1 MTANVKATLQRIRAM
16 VTDALREIGA
26 ALRDVERSTGIGKR
40 RIGRTLVWMGLALT
54 ACGVLVML
62 TQRGERSAIEGERA

>member
-1 MTANVKATLQRIRAM
+1 VW
-16 VTDALREIGA
+16 IGVV
-26 ALRDVERSTGIGKR
+26 L
-40 RIGRTLVWMGLALT
+40 M